1 MPDFFCRPSMTIHS
15 AELFRREPRMFF
27 EKTGEIKFVGK
38 MQFFRNLIDF
48 HITSGKKC
56 IRPMQDTP
64 VEKLFR
70 GDPIFTN
77 EGTGKGIPAEAA
89 QIRQFSNR
97 CRCGTSFAEPV
108 QILKR
113 W

>member
-1 MPDFFCRPSMTIHS
+1 
-15 AELFRREPRMFF
+15 MFF
-27 EKTGEIKFVGK
+27 EEAGKIKFVGK
-38 MQFFRNLIDF
+38 MQFFRHLIDF
-48 HITSGKKC
+48 HVTGRKK
-56 IRPMQDTP
+56 RVSPMQNTP

-70 GDPIFTN
+70 GDPVFTN

-97 CRCGTSFAEPV
+97 CRCGTSFADPV